1 MKQTD
6 SDLIVLS
13 DLGGVL
19 IDLNWESSA
28 RKLFGKSLQRHEL
41 LSHWLSLQSV
51 KEFEA
56 GQCDFGEFHRAFCQ
70 ETGSWLPLK
79 DFEKE
84 FLSIIGPVKPDCIA
98 IMEELKRHY
107 RLAMLSNTNHRH
119 IDLLR
124 NQTSLLECFDELFL
138 SYRMHLIK
146 PDPMIFRKVCEQ
158 LNTVPEKVFFF
169 DDSLTNVTAAQ
180 NEGLHAWQVNSPGE
194 ILEIMSADRRLAQGD
209 RK

>member
-1 MKQTD
+1 MKRTD
-6 SDLIVLS
+6 SDIIVLS

-19 IDLNWESSA
+19 INLNWESSA
-28 RKLFGKSLQRHEL
+28 RNLFGTAFQRHEL

-51 KEFEA
+51 KQFEA
-56 GQCDFGEFHRAFCQ
+56 GRCDFGEFHRLFSE
-70 ETGSWLPLK
+70 ETGSRLSIE
-79 DFEKE
+79 DFEQE

-119 IDLLR
+119 IELLR
-124 NQTSLLECFDELFL
+124 GQTSLLECFDELFL

-146 PDPMIFRKVCEQ
+146 PDPVIFQKVCEQ

-169 DDSLTNVTAAQ
+169 DDSQTNVAAAQ
-180 NEGLHAWQVNSPGE
+180 KEGLHAWRVTSPNE
-194 ILEIMSADRRLAQGD
+194 ILDIMNTDRRLARGD